1 MKRRIAKLAVS
12 GALLFGG
19 IAMPLALAAQPAHA
33 AAPGGP
39 WVQVKSGDLI
49 EFCFFA
55 RSPIGTVY
63 VNTQNDQTLC
73 FLG

>member
-19 IAMPLALAAQPAHA
+19 VAMPLALAAQPASA

-39 WVQVKSGDLI
+39 WVQSGVLECSI
-49 EFCFFA
+49 LG
-55 RSPIGTVY
+55 RSPTGTLY
-63 VNTQNDQTLC
+63 VNTQNGRTLC
-73 FLG
+73 FFG